1 MDVGNLYEE
10 NTKMKTRGMY
20 LCKIF
25 FIKSM
30 FLNLYLFC
38 MGGDLNGGVVE
49 FPVLWVCTELWCT
62 VVLPWCWGSAMV
74 AMRDSSWME
83 DLNLV
88 TIKHLLPY

>member
-49 FPVLWVCTELWCT
+49 FPGAMGVHRTT
-62 VVLPWCWGSAMV
+62 VHSGSAMV
-74 AMRDSSWME
+74 LGICYGCHEGCFLDYGCAIVLDF
-83 DLNLV
+83 
-88 TIKHLLPY
+88 